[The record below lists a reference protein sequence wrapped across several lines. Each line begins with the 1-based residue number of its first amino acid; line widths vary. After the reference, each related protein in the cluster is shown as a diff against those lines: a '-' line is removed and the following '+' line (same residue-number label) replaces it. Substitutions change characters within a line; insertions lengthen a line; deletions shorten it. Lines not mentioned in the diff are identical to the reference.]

1 MRPRTNL
8 TGRVGLWSGR
18 HPWRAIGIWLA
29 FIVIAVVAGGAVGTN
44 KLHDGDQAVGEAGRA
59 QHTIAG
65 AFEQH
70 ADEQILLHSSKTTVS
85 EDPQYQAA
93 IRDVVARV
101 QGTELA
107 LDVRSPLDERYRNQV
122 SADGHSAL
130 VTFQVAGTMDDA
142 ATTIPPVLE
151 AVQAA
156 AAAHPGYDIAEAGDA
171 SIHKALNDTA
181 GKDFENAERLSVPIA
196 LFVLLVTFGALVAA
210 MLPLGLALT
219 AVIGATGLVALCG
232 MFFTGSKIFV
242 GMGEATVL
250 VVATAVLGSLTV
262 LPALMSL
269 LGHRIER
276 GRILFIGRLRHA
288 EGESRIWGW
297 VLDRT
302 LARPVVALVVAAAAL
317 LGLAAPA
324 LSMHTA
330 TPGVSD
336 LPHTLP
342 VLKTYDRIMTEFP
355 GGGAPAVVVITADDV
370 RAPQVAQGIEAMK
383 TAALASGQMAEPI
396 SVHMNDEHTV
406 ALVDVPLAGNG
417 ENAAATHALATLRD
431 EVIPQTIGKVDGV
444 RADVTGMTAGTE
456 DFNALMR
463 ARAPVVFAFVL
474 VFAFLLLLLSFRSIV
489 IAAKAIVLNLLSMF
503 ASYGVL
509 VAVFQWGWGESL
521 LHFKSAHAVTS
532 WLPLF
537 LFVVLFS
544 LSMDYHVFII
554 SRIREAFDK
563 GDDTRSAIAHGI
575 KSSAGVVTAAA
586 TVMVATFLVFASLS
600 QVSMKELGVGL
611 AVAVLLD
618 ATIVRGVLLPAAMK
632 LLGEWNWYLPRWL
645 DWIPSISHGEMP
657 VPQPVVL
664 EPHAEERREVLTV
677 S

>member
-44 KLHDGDQAVGEAGRA
+44 KLHD
-59 QHTIAG
+59 
-65 AFEQH
+65 
-70 ADEQILLHSSKTTVS
+70 
-85 EDPQYQAA
+85 
-93 IRDVVARV
+93 
-101 QGTELA
+101 
-107 LDVRSPLDERYRNQV
+107 
-122 SADGHSAL
+122 
-130 VTFQVAGTMDDA
+130 
-142 ATTIPPVLE
+142 
-151 AVQAA
+151 
-156 AAAHPGYDIAEAGDA
+156 
-171 SIHKALNDTA
+171 
-181 GKDFENAERLSVPIA
+181 
-196 LFVLLVTFGALVAA
+196 
-210 MLPLGLALT
+210 
-219 AVIGATGLVALCG
+219 
-232 MFFTGSKIFV
+232 
-242 GMGEATVL
+242 
-250 VVATAVLGSLTV
+250 
-262 LPALMSL
+262 
-269 LGHRIER
+269 
-276 GRILFIGRLRHA
+276 
-288 EGESRIWGW
+288 
-297 VLDRT
+297 
-302 LARPVVALVVAAAAL
+302 VVALVVAAAAL

-383 TAALASGQMAEPI
+383 TAALASGQMAEPT

-575 KSSAGVVTAAA
+575 KSSASVVTAAA

-677 S
+677 P